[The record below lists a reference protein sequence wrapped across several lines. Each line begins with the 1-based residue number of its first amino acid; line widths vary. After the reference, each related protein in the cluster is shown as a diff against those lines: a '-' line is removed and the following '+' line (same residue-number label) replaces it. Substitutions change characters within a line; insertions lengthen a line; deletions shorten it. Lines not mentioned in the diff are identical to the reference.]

1 MLLQFRRLALHTV
14 PVLLL
19 LSAVLTP
26 MAYASPPDPSW
37 INGLYD
43 GGDFDDV
50 VVQITSGAGV
60 IDLIP
65 LAELRP
71 LPLSTPWV
79 IQAIDSFVPAQSST
93 SLRPRAPPAL

>member
-1 MLLQFRRLALHTV
+1 MLLHFRRLALQTV

-71 LPLSTPWV
+71 LPSTPW
-79 IQAIDSFVPAQSST
+79 IIHAAHSFAPTHSSV
-93 SLRPRAPPAL
+93 SLRPRAPPVL